1 MSRRVIGLLLTLVL
15 LAGCG
20 GQAAGEPDRSER
32 SEAGAETP
40 VPAPTSESEA
50 AVEKQ
55 PDGSFRFVPTS
66 GPAETGRSYEYTAY
80 THCGLDYKFDF
91 DGSLWEVVDRPRD
104 EDVRLQDPKDHGVV
118 ELVQHDVAVFT
129 SQRGGEY
136 RLARREA
143 PKVVADLCR

>member
-1 MSRRVIGLLLTLVL
+1 MAPVHWILLTLVL

-20 GQAAGEPDRSER
+20 GQAASEQDRSDR
-32 SEAGAETP
+32 PEAGAETP
-40 VPAPTSESEA
+40 APARSSESEA

-55 PDGSFRFVPTS
+55 PDGSFRFFPTS

-104 EDVRLQDPKDHGVV
+104 EDVHLQDPKDHGVV
-118 ELVQHDVAVFT
+118 ELVQGDVAVFT

-136 RLARREA
+136 RLARRED
-143 PKVVADLCR
+143 PKVVTDLCR